1 MGGTNNDEVPAGH
14 ATGHAT
20 AHQRYRPRLAAVVA
34 PDFPDGLVARRL
46 LPVAEVP
53 WTRTFGRFLPD
64 EPAWALMV
72 LGSGDRQVVVEVLDH
87 DACDVDAHLPGVG
100 GVRVRDLAADAALP
114 GLAPLLGS
122 GAWRPV
128 RYRPGA
134 RCVLR
139 SFDGSRFAKVFGD
152 DRGRQV
158 HADGI
163 ALRALEERGELPVRV
178 AEPGTF
184 DPDTRVLVQAT
195 VPGAAAR
202 DALRT
207 ADAVAMATRMGE
219 AVGALARIDVQ
230 PVRVTGAEVH
240 DDRLRRYADDVRRRL
255 PHLGDDIDGF
265 VADAVQLAGVA
276 APRLRPVHGAP
287 HAEQWLDDGDRLGLV
302 DLDGFALGLLEMDVA
317 TWIGEIDFER
327 RLGAPTDAL
336 VAAFIGGVRRHV
348 PLDGYLVEVYRAY
361 KQFAK
366 VRRTAQALRL
376 DGDDAAARHLQ
387 RARRTLDAV
396 RAMTAPVP

>member
-1 MGGTNNDEVPAGH
+1 MGGTNHDRAPSAL
-14 ATGHAT
+14 ATGDAT
-20 AHQRYRPRLAAVVA
+20 PHQRYRSRLGAVVA
-34 PDFPDGLVARRL
+34 DEFIDTLTARRL
-46 LPVAEVP
+46 LPAGAGR

-64 EPAWALMV
+64 EPVWALTV
-72 LGSGDRQVVVEVLDH
+72 LGAGDRQVVVEVLDD
-87 DACDVDAHLPGVG
+87 DAADIHAQLPGVG
-100 GVRVRDLAADAALP
+100 GVRVRELAADAALP
-114 GLAPLLGS
+114 GLAPLMGS
-122 GAWRPV
+122 GEWRPV
-128 RYRPGA
+128 RYRPGS

-139 SFDGSRFAKVFGD
+139 SLDGARFAKVFGD

-158 HADGI
+158 HTDGI
-163 ALRALEERGELPVRV
+163 ALRALEERGGLPVRV

-202 DALRT
+202 DSLRT
-207 ADAVAMATRMGE
+207 VDAVAMATRMGE
-219 AVGALARIDVQ
+219 AVGALALVDVE

-255 PHLGDDIDGF
+255 PHLADDIDGF
-265 VADAVQLAGVA
+265 VADAVPLAGLA

-287 HAEQWLDDGDRLGLV
+287 HAEQWLDDGHRLGLV
-302 DLDGFALGLLEMDVA
+302 DLDGFAFGLVEMDVA

-348 PLDGYLVEVYRAY
+348 PIDGFLVEVYRAY

-376 DGDDAAARHLQ
+376 DGDEAAARHLQ

-396 RAMTAPVP
+396 RAVSAPAP